1 MPKWRKVDEGE
12 SPFVL
17 KLTHRGFV
25 FLVLCFVFIFAL
37 FFRFNT
43 AVIVEDLMAEFAIP
57 AASLGL
63 MASAL
68 FYAYGAVQ
76 IPVGFL
82 VDRIGVR
89 HTVFCLGLLGVGGCI
104 MFGLSTGLP
113 MATWARVLM
122 GIGTAGVWIP
132 SLKYLAISYRPD
144 EFATMTGVINAIGG
158 QGIILATLPMAVM
171 VERIGWRLSYIIPS
185 LLMLALVIVLYR
197 LMKFSPGS
205 PQIRGRNSTQGEQ
218 DKGEQKKKRLSSLDY
233 SFWRNPKFWRFALWG
248 FLVYG
253 VLVSFQSLWGASY
266 LQENFGNSREL
277 AGTLLMFLS
286 IGGICGGV
294 IWGLLSERFF
304 RARRPVLFMG
314 TIGMAGACTALLL
327 LSSYPGHFVIAL
339 IYFLL
344 GFFGFTFLL
353 NLGCVKELF
362 PLERAGTAMGTVNA
376 SMFVGVAAFQGITGY
391 IIDHFG
397 ADSLT
402 AYRVIFSLYLG
413 SVILACV
420 LVSIMPE
427 TFPRT
432 LQTGDGTTQE
442 QG

>member
-1 MPKWRKVDEGE
+1 MPR
-12 SPFVL
+12 
-17 KLTHRGFV
+17 LTHRGRV
-25 FLVLCFVFIFAL
+25 FLLLCFVFIFAL

-43 AVIVEDLMAEFAIP
+43 AVIVEDLMKQFAIP

-63 MASAL
+63 MASAF

-82 VDRIGVR
+82 ADRIGVR

-104 MFGLSTGLP
+104 MFGLSTGLH

-122 GIGTAGVWIP
+122 GIGTAGIWIP

-144 EFATMTGVINAIGG
+144 EFATMTGIINAIGG
-158 QGIILATLPMAVM
+158 QGLILATLPMAVM

-185 LLMLALVIVLYR
+185 LLMLTLLIVLYR
-197 LMKFSPGS
+197 LMKFSPKS
-205 PQIRGRNSTQGEQ
+205 SQIQGGNSTQGEQ
-218 DKGEQKKKRLSSLDY
+218 NEGEQKRKPLYSPDY
-233 SFWRNPKFWRFALWG
+233 SFWRHPKFWRFALWA

-253 VLVSFQSLWGASY
+253 VLFSFQSLWGASY
-266 LQENFGNSREL
+266 LQENFGKSREL

-304 RARRPVLFMG
+304 RARRPVLFIG
-314 TIGMAGACTALLL
+314 TIGMMGAYAALFL
-327 LSSYPGHFVIAL
+327 LSSYPGDFVIAL

-344 GFFGFTFLL
+344 GFAGFTFLL
-353 NLGCVKELF
+353 NLGCVKEFF
-362 PLERAGTAMGTVNA
+362 PLETAGTAMGTVNA
-376 SMFVGVAAFQGITGY
+376 SMFMGVAAFQGITGY

-397 ADSLT
+397 GDPLT
-402 AYRVIFSLYLG
+402 AYRAIFSLYLG
-413 SVILACV
+413 SVILACI

-427 TFPRT
+427 TFPKKLLAADRIA
-432 LQTGDGTTQE
+432 DE
-442 QG
+442 KK